1 MSLCGTFQRLKI
13 SDGQKYMREM
23 IESRK
28 NAEVKEA
35 RYDLFSSLLDA
46 NEDYDDVSKLTSEE
60 LLGALLVVCFG
71 LNVTDKRTQETSSS
85 S

>member
-1 MSLCGTFQRLKI
+1 ML
-13 SDGQKYMREM
+13 EM
-23 IESRK
+23 IQKRRFEK
-28 NAEVKEA
+28 KED

-60 LLGALLVVCFG
+60 LLGALLVVYFG

-85 S
+85 F